1 MDIILEAHNN
11 LQSNLQLILR
21 LMRRSCVDQFEVS
34 TSPRLPYWAFEQLE
48 SGSFKFPSPKAKIV
62 LKYPTQVPALMV
74 NFFCEKQDRRL

>member
-1 MDIILEAHNN
+1 
-11 LQSNLQLILR
+11 
-21 LMRRSCVDQFEVS
+21 MRRSCVDQFEVS

-74 NFFCEKQDRRL
+74 KIGDCDFLVIDKQLVLLFKFSS

>member
-1 MDIILEAHNN
+1 
-11 LQSNLQLILR
+11 
-21 LMRRSCVDQFEVS
+21 MRGSCVDHASIKFEVS

-74 NFFCEKQDRRL
+74 NFFCEKQDRRLWLSGHW

>member
-1 MDIILEAHNN
+1 
-11 LQSNLQLILR
+11 
-21 LMRRSCVDQFEVS
+21 MRRSCVDQFEVS

-74 NFFCEKQDRRL
+74 NFFESKIGDCDFLVIDKQLVLLFKFSS